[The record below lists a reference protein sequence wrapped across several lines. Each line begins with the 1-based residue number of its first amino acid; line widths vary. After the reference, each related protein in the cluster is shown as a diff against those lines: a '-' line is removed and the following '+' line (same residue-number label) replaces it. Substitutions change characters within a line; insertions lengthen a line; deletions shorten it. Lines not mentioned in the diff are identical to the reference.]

1 MKRKRVWLWG
11 ALGLAAVIGLVRLW
25 GGGGGGS
32 GGGGGGD
39 GSGDGRGDG
48 GDPSVDA
55 GEKLFYDRM
64 WLDAF
69 PRNPTE
75 EFSIFAAITEEPIG
89 LFDKRSTWRGAWE
102 LFRYEPRGDGK
113 VVMLFPQSSTKED
126 VSYRAVECTDG
137 GFDFCLELKGASH
150 GVKRY
155 YSRKGWELDGADS
168 VDDVRAKVEALV
180 ASLAP

>member
-11 ALGLAAVIGLVRLW
+11 ALGLAAVLGVVRLW
-25 GGGGGGS
+25 S
-32 GGGGGGD
+32 GGGGEG
-39 GSGDGRGDG
+39 GDG
-48 GDPSVDA
+48 GDPRVDA

-75 EFSIFAAITEEPIG
+75 EIAIFAAITEEPIG
-89 LFDKRSTWRGAWE
+89 LFDKRSTWRGSWE

-113 VVMLFPQSSTKED
+113 VLMLFPQTGTKED
-126 VSYRAVECTDG
+126 VTYRAVDCSDG

-168 VDDVRAKVEALV
+168 ADALLDKVAALV
-180 ASLAP
+180 AAP